1 MTVARDLRYGLVGA
15 GLMGQEHLRNVAAL
29 AGASFVAVA
38 DPHGPSRDQAVALLG
53 PGAFVCQDYR
63 ELLAR
68 DDLDAIV
75 IATPNHTHAA
85 VLRDAMDTGRHIL
98 CEKPLCTTLEDA
110 RAVARAA
117 AQYPAV
123 FWVAMEYR
131 YMPPVARLIDV
142 VHSGEIGTLKML
154 AIREHRFPFLPKVG
168 DWNRFN
174 RNTGGTLVEKCCHFF
189 DLMRLV
195 VRSEPVRIYAS
206 GAQDVNHLDER
217 YGGETPDILDNA
229 FVIVDFENG
238 VRAMLDLCMFA
249 EGSKN
254 QEEIAATGSMG
265 KVEAFLPSSKVI
277 LASRERGSANE
288 VDVPLPADVG
298 FEGYHHGSSYIEH
311 VRFRDAILG
320 AGPVEVTAAD
330 GLVAVEMGLAA
341 QRSIEAGRPVLME
354 EFRAGSES

>member
-1 MTVARDLRYGLVGA
+1 MAPRDLRYGLIGA
-15 GLMGQEHLRNVAAL
+15 GLMGQEHLRNVGSL
-29 AGASFVAVA
+29 PGATFVAVA
-38 DPHGPSRDQAVALLG
+38 DPHGPSREQADQLLD
-53 PGAFVCQDYR
+53 PGALVCADYR

-75 IATPNHTHAA
+75 IATPNHTHAG
-85 VLRDAMDTGRHIL
+85 VIKDAMATGKHIL
-98 CEKPLCTTLEDA
+98 CEKPLCTTIEDA
-110 RAVARAA
+110 RAVAVMAER
-117 AQYPAV
+117 YPAV

-131 YMPPVARLIDV
+131 YMPPVARLIDA
-142 VHSGEIGTLKML
+142 VHAGQIGTLKML

-195 VRSEPVRIYAS
+195 VRAEPVRVYAS

-217 YGGETPDILDNA
+217 YDGETPDILDNA

-249 EGSKN
+249 EGSAN
-254 QEEIAATGSMG
+254 QEEIAATGSEG
-265 KVEAFLPSSKVI
+265 KVEAFLPSSKVV
-277 LASRERGSANE
+277 LATRERGSAVE
-288 VDVPLPADVG
+288 VDVPLPADVH

-311 VRFRDAILG
+311 MRFRDAIL
-320 AGPVEVTAAD
+320 AGGSAEVTALD
-330 GLVAVEMGLAA
+330 GLAAVEMGMAA

-354 EFRAGSES
+354 ELRAEG